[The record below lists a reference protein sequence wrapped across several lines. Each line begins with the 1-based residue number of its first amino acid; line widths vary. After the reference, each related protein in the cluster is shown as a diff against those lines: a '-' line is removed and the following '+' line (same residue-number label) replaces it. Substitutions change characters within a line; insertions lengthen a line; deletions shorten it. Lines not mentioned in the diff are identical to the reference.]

1 MILLPL
7 IFFALFYLY
16 PLSAIFSLSS
26 ASEIAA
32 ALIDL
37 DTWRVT
43 AFTFWQAFLSTIAT
57 LIVGLPAAYLVGR
70 HRFRGRDLLRALTA
84 IPFVMPT
91 LVVGAGF
98 SALIGER
105 GWINIALESLNLP
118 TIKIIH
124 TLAAIIL
131 AHVFYN
137 ATIVI
142 RTVGD
147 YWSHLD
153 PRLTQVAR
161 TLGANPIRI
170 FTTITLPLLAPSILA
185 ASLLVFIFD
194 FTSFG
199 VILILG
205 GAGFATLEVEIY
217 RQTFAFFDLPRAAAL
232 SLVQLLCTFALT
244 AIYTRVTSRVT
255 RTLNVRSSE
264 FTQKPLRTLSQK
276 IFAFIITVSLFIF
289 LFSPLISLATRSIT
303 RLEADRGQ
311 RGEVQ
316 YGFTIDYYVA
326 LFENER
332 GQAFFVTPFESIRNS
347 LLYASATMVMAV
359 VLGLMSF
366 RAASFREESLGQP
379 KRFLA
384 ALLRNLSFSPLR
396 VAFIRDG
403 SLGMTNLEAVFMLP
417 LGTSAVT
424 LGLGFLIAF
433 NRPPFNLIGSPILIP
448 LAHTLIAFPFVM
460 RTLLPTYRAIRPQWR
475 NAAMTL
481 GASPFDVWRRIDL
494 PLIGRAVVVAGAFA
508 FALSL
513 GEFGAT
519 TLLTRPEFP
528 TVPIAIYNFIGQPG
542 GLNYGRAMA
551 LSTILMMVTGAG
563 ILLIERLRVRGVGE
577 F

>member
-1 MILLPL
+1 MIIIPLL
-7 IFFALFYLY
+7 FFALFYLY
-16 PLSAIFSLSS
+16 PLFAIFSLSN

-37 DTWRVT
+37 DTWRIT
-43 AFTFWQAFLSTIAT
+43 AFTFWQALLSTIAT

-70 HRFRGRDLLRALTA
+70 YHFRGRDLLRALTA

-118 TIKIIH
+118 TIKIVN

-137 ATIVI
+137 TTIVI

-170 FTTITLPLLAPSILA
+170 FTAIILPLLAPSILA

-232 SLVQLLCTFALT
+232 SLVQLLCTFALV
-244 AIYTRVTSRVT
+244 AIYSRVSSRMTRV
-255 RTLNVRSSE
+255 LNVRSSE
-264 FTQKPLRTLSQK
+264 FTQKPLQTISQK
-276 IFAFIITVSLFIF
+276 FFALIITVSLFVF
-289 LFSPLISLATRSIT
+289 LLSPLISLATRSVT

-316 YGFTIDYYVA
+316 YGFTVDYYMA

-332 GQAFFVTPFESIRNS
+332 GQAFFVTPIESIRNS
-347 LLYASATMVMAV
+347 LLYAGATMVMAIS
-359 VLGLMSF
+359 LGLMSLRGAPF
-366 RAASFREESLGQP
+366 ATKQSQALTEIASQRTLAMTAWSRIVSSV
-379 KRFLA
+379 RFVL
-384 ALLRNLSFSPLR
+384 
-396 VAFIRDG
+396 
-403 SLGMTNLEAVFMLP
+403 LGMTNLEAILMLP

-433 NRPPFNLIGSPILIP
+433 RTFITSPILIP
-448 LAHTLIAFPFVM
+448 LAHTVIALPFVV

-481 GASPFDVWRRIDL
+481 GASPFEVWRRIDL
-494 PLIGRAVVVAGAFA
+494 PLIGRAVIVAGAFA

-519 TLLTRPEFP
+519 TLLSRPEFP

-551 LSTILMMVTGAG
+551 LSTILMTVTGAG

>member
-1 MILLPL
+1 MIIIPLL
-7 IFFALFYLY
+7 FFALFYLY
-16 PLSAIFSLSS
+16 PLFAIFSLSN

-37 DTWRVT
+37 DTWRIT
-43 AFTFWQAFLSTIAT
+43 AFTFWQALLSTIAT

-70 HRFRGRDLLRALTA
+70 YHFRGRDLLRALTA

-118 TIKIIH
+118 TIKIVN

-137 ATIVI
+137 TTIVI

-170 FTTITLPLLAPSILA
+170 FTTITLPLLMPSILA

-205 GAGFATLEVEIY
+205 GAGFATLEVEVY

-232 SLVQLLCTFALT
+232 SLVQLLCTFALV
-244 AIYTRVTSRVT
+244 AIYSRVSSRMTRV
-255 RTLNVRSSE
+255 LNVRSSE
-264 FTQKPLRTLSQK
+264 FTQKPLRTFSQK
-276 IFAFIITVSLFIF
+276 LFAFIITVSLFVF
-289 LFSPLISLATRSIT
+289 LLSPLISLAARSVM

-311 RGEVQ
+311 RGEVR
-316 YGFTIDYYVA
+316 YGFTFDYYTA

-332 GQAFFVTPFESIRNS
+332 GQAFFVTPIESIRNS
-347 LLYASATMVMAV
+347 LLYAGATMVMAIS
-359 VLGLMSF
+359 LGLMSLRGAPF
-366 RAASFREESLGQP
+366 ATKQSQALTEIASQRTLAMTAWSRIVSSV
-379 KRFLA
+379 RFVL
-384 ALLRNLSFSPLR
+384 
-396 VAFIRDG
+396 
-403 SLGMTNLEAVFMLP
+403 LGMTNLEAILMLP

-433 NRPPFNLIGSPILIP
+433 RTFITSPILIP
-448 LAHTLIAFPFVM
+448 LAHTVIALPFVV

-481 GASPFDVWRRIDL
+481 GASPFEVWRRIDL
-494 PLIGRAVVVAGAFA
+494 PLIGRAVIVAGAFA

-519 TLLTRPEFP
+519 TLLSRPEFP

-551 LSTILMMVTGAG
+551 LSTILMTVTGAG

>member
-1 MILLPL
+1 MILFPL
-7 IFFALFYLY
+7 LFFALFYLY
-16 PLSAIFSLSS
+16 PLFAILGLSS

-43 AFTFWQAFLSTIAT
+43 AFTFWQAILSTIAT

-70 HRFRGRDLLRALTA
+70 YRFRGRDLLRALTA

-118 TIKIIH
+118 TIKIVN
-124 TLAAIIL
+124 TLTAIIL

-137 ATIVI
+137 TTIVI

-244 AIYTRVTSRVT
+244 AIYTRISSRVT
-255 RTLNVRSSE
+255 RALNVRSSE
-264 FTQKPLRTLSQK
+264 FTQKPLQTFSQK
-276 IFAFIITVSLFIF
+276 FFAFTITVSLFIF
-289 LFSPLISLATRSIT
+289 LFSPLVSLATRSVT

-316 YGFTIDYYVA
+316 YGFTLDYYSA

-347 LLYASATMVMAV
+347 LLYASATMVMAIL
-359 VLGLMSF
+359 LGLMSF

-384 ALLRNLSFSPLR
+384 AL
-396 VAFIRDG
+396 
-403 SLGMTNLEAVFMLP
+403 GMTNLESLFMLP

-433 NRPPFNLIGSPILIP
+433 NSPPFNLIGSPILIP
-448 LAHTLIAFPFVM
+448 LAHTLIAFPFVV

-481 GASPFDVWRRIDL
+481 GASPFEVWRRIDL
-494 PLIGRAVVVAGAFA
+494 PLIGRAVIVAGAFA

>member
-7 IFFALFYLY
+7 LFFALFYLY
-16 PLSAIFSLSS
+16 PLGAIFSLSNP
-26 ASEIAA
+26 SEIAA

-43 AFTFWQAFLSTIAT
+43 AFTFWQAILSTIAT
-57 LIVGLPAAYLVGR
+57 LIIGLPAAYLVGR
-70 HRFRGRDLLRALTA
+70 YRFRGRDLLRALTA

-105 GWINIALESLNLP
+105 GWINLALESLNLP
-118 TIKIIH
+118 TIKIVN

-137 ATIVI
+137 TTIVI

-199 VILILG
+199 VILLLG

-232 SLVQLLCTFALT
+232 SLVQLLCTFALV
-244 AIYTRVTSRVT
+244 AIYTRVSSSLT
-255 RTLNVRSSE
+255 RTLNVRSTE
-264 FTQKPLRTLSQK
+264 FTQKPLRTFSQK
-276 IFAFIITVSLFIF
+276 FFAFIITVSLFVF
-289 LFSPLISLATRSIT
+289 LLSPLISLATRSVT

-316 YGFTIDYYVA
+316 YGFTVDYYTA

-347 LLYASATMVMAV
+347 LLYAGATMVMAV
-359 VLGLMSF
+359 GLGLLSLRGAPF
-366 RAASFREESLGQP
+366 ATKQSQAPTEIASQRT
-379 KRFLA
+379 LA
-384 ALLRNLSFSPLR
+384 MTAWSR
-396 VAFIRDG
+396 VVSSAQFVL
-403 SLGMTNLEAVFMLP
+403 LGMTNLEAVFMLP

-433 NRPPFNLIGSPILIP
+433 RAWITSPILIP
-448 LAHTLIAFPFVM
+448 LAHTVIALPFVV

-481 GASPFDVWRRIDL
+481 GASPFEVWRRIDL
-494 PLIGRAVVVAGAFA
+494 PLIGRAVIVAGAFA

-551 LSTILMMVTGAG
+551 LSTILMVVTGAG
-563 ILLIERLRVRGVGE
+563 ILLIERLRVKGVGE

>member
-1 MILLPL
+1 MILFPL
-7 IFFALFYLY
+7 LFFALFYLY
-16 PLSAIFSLSS
+16 PLFAILGLSS

-43 AFTFWQAFLSTIAT
+43 AFTFWQAILSTIAT

-70 HRFRGRDLLRALTA
+70 YRFRGRDLLRALTA

-118 TIKIIH
+118 TIKIVN
-124 TLAAIIL
+124 TLTAIIL

-137 ATIVI
+137 TTIVI

-170 FTTITLPLLAPSILA
+170 FTTLTLPLLAPSILA

-244 AIYTRVTSRVT
+244 AIYTRVSSRVT
-255 RTLNVRSSE
+255 RALNVRSSE
-264 FTQKPLRTLSQK
+264 FTQKPLGTFSQK
-276 IFAFIITVSLFIF
+276 FFAFTITVSLFIF
-289 LFSPLISLATRSIT
+289 LFSPLVSLAARSVA

-311 RGEVQ
+311 RGEVG
-316 YGFTIDYYVA
+316 YGFTLDYYSA

-359 VLGLMSF
+359 GLGIMVLIPNPSPLKRLGI
-366 RAASFREESLGQP
+366 RDWESL
-379 KRFLA
+379 
-384 ALLRNLSFSPLR
+384 
-396 VAFIRDG
+396 
-403 SLGMTNLEAVFMLP
+403 FMLP

-433 NRPPFNLIGSPILIP
+433 SRPPFNLIGSPILIP
-448 LAHTLIAFPFVM
+448 LAHTLIAFPFVV

-494 PLIGRAVVVAGAFA
+494 PLIGRAVIVAGAFA

-519 TLLTRPEFP
+519 ALLTRPEFP